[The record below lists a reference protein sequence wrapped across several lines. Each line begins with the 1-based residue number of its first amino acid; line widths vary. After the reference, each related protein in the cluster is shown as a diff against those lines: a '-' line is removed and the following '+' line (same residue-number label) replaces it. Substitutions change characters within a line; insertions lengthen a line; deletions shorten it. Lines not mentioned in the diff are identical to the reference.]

1 MLIINLTD
9 PLQQTASL
17 NAKNVT
23 VCTQSSIANLV
34 TNLISNLMRVFIPF
48 TVMVILNF
56 LVARNLKKSKSR
68 VGQIANVTQ
77 IASQLLQNNQNGR
90 QISNRQFRFMVS
102 TLIVDFMYL
111 IFYLPIAVSLT
122 VRTYDMF
129 SNSLTSDP
137 VANGMFSIY
146 SSLAQ
151 MFALGHSS
159 VLFFLFLIFNR
170 IFRAELIIL
179 LRLDKIL
186 PTLKP
191 GSTVFFSKVNII
203 NNNTTLKKSYI

>member
-17 NAKNVT
+17 NAKNAT

-48 TVMVILNF
+48 TVMVILNL
-56 LVARNLKKSKSR
+56 LVVRNLKKSKSR
-68 VGQIANVTQ
+68 VGAANVAQ
-77 IASQLLQNNQNGR
+77 IASQNNQNGR

-122 VRTYDMF
+122 VTTNNMF

-137 VANGMFSIY
+137 VANEMYNIY

-170 IFRAELIIL
+170 IFRVELIIL
-179 LRLDKIL
+179 LRLDKMF
-186 PTLKP
+186 TSLKP
-191 GSTVFFSKVNII
+191 GNSIRDQKILYPN
-203 NNNTTLKKSYI
+203 